1 MRQKLLRELA
11 SVAGTDHVRENE
23 PMRLH
28 TTFRIGG
35 PADLFITLKDPRK
48 AGPVMELLRGC
59 GGFMEYY
66 VQRRGNEAAF
76 AYSVMSGCLIL
87 VILLTLLIR
96 FLGEKKA
103 SLSEN
108 AE

>member
-1 MRQKLLRELA
+1 M
-11 SVAGTDHVRENE
+11 AG
-23 PMRLH
+23 
-28 TTFRIGG
+28 I
-35 PADLFITLKDPRK
+35 
-48 AGPVMELLRGC
+48 GC

-76 AYSVMSGCLIL
+76 AYSVMSGCLIG

-96 FLGEKKA
+96 FLACKKEP
-103 SLSEN
+103 LSEF